1 MDIKTDA
8 VIIGAGPAG
17 ISAAISLQKAGVS
30 NIVLEKSTFP
40 REKTCG
46 GLVTHKTLK
55 KVMGLLEAECFDD
68 ISSAFCDV
76 SKKIGIYFKSERSTG
91 TEVSEAVR
99 FVRRE
104 QFDHFLVRKYKE
116 QCGTIYEGVKDH
128 KIDNVEKKITIGDD
142 RIIHYKYLV
151 VADGALSHTRETLGY
166 KDPKQ
171 GFCVE
176 THIPKGVVTDPDEV
190 RIYFGIIKKGYAW
203 VFPWGEEVCVGLGGV
218 YSKGI
223 DYTDTLRRFLNDLGI
238 DERSC
243 KIKGA
248 FVPYGEVVD
257 QASGSVDT
265 VLAGDAGGYVDPIYG
280 EGLFFA
286 LTSGI
291 EAAKAVI
298 SSGELSDSSFKD
310 LYMENMAPYA
320 DIIKKGYKLQK
331 VFFNGV
337 AQSFFKKKMRG
348 KDSFLSYYFDN
359 LISEY
364 NYSYG
369 EIRRLYS
376 DYKKEKK
383 KRS

>member
-1 MDIKTDA
+1 MDIITDA

-30 NIVLEKSTFP
+30 NIVLEKCTFP

-46 GLVTHKTLK
+46 GLVTYKTLK
-55 KVMGLLEAECFDD
+55 KVMGLLDVEYFDD

-76 SKKIGIYFKSERSTG
+76 SKKVSIYFQSERLAG
-91 TEVSEAVR
+91 TEVSEEVR
-99 FVRRE
+99 FIRRE

-116 QCGTIYEGVKDH
+116 KGGAIYEGVKDH
-128 KIDNVEKKITIGDD
+128 KIDTVEKKIKLGDGSA
-142 RIIHYKYLV
+142 IHYEYLV
-151 VADGALSHTRETLGY
+151 VADGALSQTRETLGY
-166 KDPKQ
+166 KAPGQ

-176 THIPKGVVTDPDEV
+176 THIPKDRVADPDEV

-218 YSKGI
+218 YSKGT
-223 DYTDTLRRFLNDLGI
+223 DYTYILRRFIDDLGI
-238 DERSC
+238 DEKSC

-257 QASGSVDT
+257 QASGSGDT

-280 EGLFFA
+280 EGLFLA

-291 EAAKAVI
+291 EAAKALI
-298 SSGELSDSSFKD
+298 SAGELRDRSFKD
-310 LYMENMAPYA
+310 LYLENMAPYA
-320 DIIKKGYKLQK
+320 DIIKKGHKLQK
-331 VFFNGV
+331 KFFNGV
-337 AQSFFKKKMRG
+337 VQNIFKKKIQG

-376 DYKKEKK
+376 DYKKM
-383 KRS
+383 KRF